1 MEINNK
7 GKACII
13 FSKKVYILI
22 SYGLFGASIYSSLK
36 NVLNVVLNEKNFFN
50 QILNHFILNLKNSDS
65 EGLMNINSFIQSL
78 PKIDLI
84 YEIISKRLY
93 NDLELFPIKLILD
106 LLLYYFQDNEMV
118 ENEVYCIIK
127 RRIIKNVLMVQ

>member
-22 SYGLFGASIYSSLK
+22 SYGLFGASIYSSLN

-50 QILNHFILNLKNSDS
+50 QILNHFLLNLKNRDS
-65 EGLMNINSFIQSL
+65 EGLMKINSFIQSL

-93 NDLELFPIKLILD
+93 NDLELFPIKL
-106 LLLYYFQDNEMV
+106 FS
-118 ENEVYCIIK
+118 
-127 RRIIKNVLMVQ
+127 R

>member
-22 SYGLFGASIYSSLK
+22 SYGLFGASIYSSLN

-50 QILNHFILNLKNSDS
+50 QILNHFLLNLKNRDS
-65 EGLMNINSFIQSL
+65 EGLMKINSFIQSL

-106 LLLYYFQDNEMV
+106 MLLYYFQDNEMV
-118 ENEVYCIIK
+118 ENEVF
-127 RRIIKNVLMVQ
+127 

>member
-22 SYGLFGASIYSSLK
+22 SYGLFGASIYSSLN

-50 QILNHFILNLKNSDS
+50 QILNHFLLNLKNRDS
-65 EGLMNINSFIQSL
+65 EGLMKINSFIQSL

-106 LLLYYFQDNEMV
+106 MLLYYFQDNEMV
-118 ENEVYCIIK
+118 ENEVY
-127 RRIIKNVLMVQ
+127 

>member
-13 FSKKVYILI
+13 FSKKVYIFI
-22 SYGLFGASIYSSLK
+22 SYGLFGASIYSSLN

-50 QILNHFILNLKNSDS
+50 QILNHFLLNLKNRDS
-65 EGLMNINSFIQSL
+65 EGLMKINSFIQSL

-106 LLLYYFQDNEMV
+106 MLLYYFQDNEMV
-118 ENEVYCIIK
+118 ENEVY
-127 RRIIKNVLMVQ
+127 